1 MTTLIGAALQCQYE
15 IIVMWVVGAILAGI
29 ELYLLV
35 LVLIPVA
42 GIIRARDTIAT
53 HDALDKFFRIRQS
66 TLRRD
71 GRKVRIVVDE
81 YQTQQQQYK
90 TLLTMRQF
98 RTLFIV
104 GVVLWSFLI
113 FFSGSSFCGTS

>member
-1 MTTLIGAALQCQYE
+1 MTTLIGATLQYQYS
-15 IIVMWVVGAILAGI
+15 IVVMWVVGAVLAGI
-29 ELYLLV
+29 WLYLLV

-42 GIIRARDTIAT
+42 RIIRARDTIAT

-90 TLLTMRQF
+90 TLLTMR
-98 RTLFIV
+98 
-104 GVVLWSFLI
+104 
-113 FFSGSSFCGTS
+113 

>member
-1 MTTLIGAALQCQYE
+1 MTTFIGAALQCQYE

-29 ELYLLV
+29 GLYLLV
-35 LVLIPVA
+35 LVLIPVT
-42 GIIRARDTIAT
+42 GIIRAHDTIAT

-71 GRKVRIVVDE
+71 GRKVRIVVDA

-90 TLLTMRQF
+90 TLFTMR
-98 RTLFIV
+98 
-104 GVVLWSFLI
+104 
-113 FFSGSSFCGTS
+113 